1 MNVSVSSAIRAPLDA
16 PLPAA
21 PPRAAEATKHR
32 GAALLQSATRKLRS
46 LMIMLLVTAGLV
58 LGIEAFLRV
67 VFHYPHGYFRFMA
80 ADGTR
85 LYPPSTVIP
94 MRWGAIPYEVKTNA
108 LGFRGDDFDRVAPPG
123 RQRIVAI
130 GDSVT
135 DGFFADNDATFPAQ
149 LERYLRAAGRDVE
162 VINAARGGGSIDKEY
177 AILKEHGFP
186 LQPDI
191 VVLTFVTNDI
201 FDIRERSLD
210 NLLTRDLH
218 PKAQGLGGRL
228 LTETALGEWV
238 TDRALRL
245 RFSTYRAA
253 DRQVEG
259 AATTA
264 KDPRYDLW
272 GADHFDENVQRFRAL
287 TGKMDG
293 MVLNEPFSD
302 EVKGIIAN
310 YVAILDRMKHDCSER
325 NARLVFVYFPAYSQV
340 YDPASSLGIRD
351 LLASECAA
359 RSIDFIDLT
368 GPFRTEGKTT
378 VLHLAPVDFHPN
390 PVGNRL
396 MARTVGARLTTLA
409 AR

>member
-1 MNVSVSSAIRAPLDA
+1 V
-16 PLPAA
+16 
-21 PPRAAEATKHR
+21 
-32 GAALLQSATRKLRS
+32 LLAV
-46 LMIMLLVTAGLV
+46 VTLGLI
-58 LGIEAFLRV
+58 LTIEAVLRV
-67 VFHYPHGYFRFMA
+67 VFHYPRGYFRFMA
-80 ADGTR
+80 ADGAR
-85 LYPPSTVIP
+85 LYPPSATLP

-108 LGFRGDDFDRVAPPG
+108 LGFRGDEIERVAPPD

-135 DGFFADNDATFPAQ
+135 DGFFADNEATFPAQ
-149 LERYLRAAGRDVE
+149 LQRYLRAEGRDVE

-186 LQPDI
+186 LQPDV

-218 PKAQGLGGRL
+218 ARSQGLGGRL
-228 LTETALGEWV
+228 LTDTALGEWV

-245 RFSTYRAA
+245 RFRSYRAA
-253 DRQVEG
+253 DRAPAIG
-259 AATTA
+259 APTG

-272 GADHFDENVQRFRAL
+272 GAERFQENVERFRSL
-287 TGKMDG
+287 TKNMDG

-302 EVKGIIAN
+302 EVKGILTN
-310 YVAILDRMKHDCSER
+310 YVAILDRMKHDCTER

-340 YDPASSLGIRD
+340 YDPGASLAIRD
-351 LLASECAA
+351 LLAIECAG
-359 RSIDFIDLT
+359 RSIDFVDLT
-368 GPFRTEGKTT
+368 GPFRSEGKAT

-390 PVGNRL
+390 PEGNRL
-396 MARTVGARLTTLA
+396 MARTVGARLTA
-409 AR
+409 PAGG

>member
-1 MNVSVSSAIRAPLDA
+1 MNTSATSA
-16 PLPAA
+16 LPATS
-21 PPRAAEATKHR
+21 E
-32 GAALLQSATRKLRS
+32 GAATAGTTSTPVVKKSRGEAFLRRVARKLQSALIITFVT
-46 LMIMLLVTAGLV
+46 MGLLVS
-58 LGIEAFLRV
+58 IETVLRV
-67 VFHYPHGYFRFMA
+67 VFHYPRGYFRFMA

-85 LYPPSTVIP
+85 LYPASTTLS

-108 LGFRGDDFDRVAPPG
+108 LGFRGDEIDRVAPPG

-135 DGFFADNDATFPAQ
+135 DGFFVDDEATFPAQ
-149 LERYLRAAGRDVE
+149 LQRYLRVAGRDVE

-201 FDIRERSLD
+201 FDIRERSLES
-210 NLLTRDLH
+210 LLTRDLH
-218 PKAQGLGGRL
+218 APSQSLGGRL

-245 RFSTYRAA
+245 RFQSYRAA
-253 DRQVEG
+253 DRPTESSV
-259 AATTA
+259 ATA
-264 KDPRYDLW
+264 KDPRYELW

-293 MVLNEPFSD
+293 MILNEPFSD
-302 EVKGIIAN
+302 EVKGIFGN
-310 YVAILDRMKHDCSER
+310 YVAILDRMKRDCSER

-340 YDPASSLGIRD
+340 YDPEASLTIRD
-351 LLASECAA
+351 LLAAECAA
-359 RSIDFIDLT
+359 RSIDFVDLT
-368 GPFRTEGKTT
+368 GPFRSEGRTT

-390 PVGNRL
+390 PGGNRL
-396 MARTVGARLTTLA
+396 MARTVGARLTTPSGG
-409 AR
+409 